1 MCHFNHT
8 LVLYCEKIVQLHI
21 GSWDYCFNA
30 NCLMNRKKLELLS
43 FSNSMCAQEGQNWNN
58 FFSSVE
64 RPAYLLLWAGTA
76 VRFSSAFHSPFNL
89 FTLSQEAGK
98 LEDAFYN
105 LTGVTEVS
113 GISQVP
119 TLYTSLPLNRSR
131 DSLSLIIGGILSTD
145 AIFTIYKQSHRQNII
160 LTKISEEQGP

>member
-8 LVLYCEKIVQLHI
+8 LVLCFEKITQLPI
-21 GSWDYCFNA
+21 RGWDYCFNA
-30 NCLMNRKKLELLS
+30 NCPMNREKLEHLS
-43 FSNSMCAQEGQNWNN
+43 FSNSMSAQEGQNWNN

-76 VRFSSAFHSPFNL
+76 ARFPSAFHSPFNL

-98 LEDAFYN
+98 LEEAFYN

-119 TLYTSLPLNRSR
+119 PPYTSLPLNRSR
-131 DSLSLIIGGILSTD
+131 DSLSLTIGGILPTD
-145 AIFTIYKQSHRQNII
+145 AIFTF
-160 LTKISEEQGP
+160 

>member
-1 MCHFNHT
+1 MCHFNHIQF
-8 LVLYCEKIVQLHI
+8 LYFEKIVQLRI
-21 GSWDYCFNA
+21 RVWDYCFNA
-30 NCLMNRKKLELLS
+30 NCPMNRKKLELLS
-43 FSNSMCAQEGQNWNN
+43 LSNSMCAQEGQNWNN

-98 LEDAFYN
+98 LEEAFYN
-105 LTGVTEVS
+105 LTGVTEVP

-119 TLYTSLPLNRSR
+119 TPYTPLPLNRSK
-131 DSLSLIIGGILSTD
+131 DSLSLTIGGILTTD
-145 AIFTIYKQSHRQNII
+145 AIFTFLKQAKHY
-160 LTKISEEQGP
+160 PH